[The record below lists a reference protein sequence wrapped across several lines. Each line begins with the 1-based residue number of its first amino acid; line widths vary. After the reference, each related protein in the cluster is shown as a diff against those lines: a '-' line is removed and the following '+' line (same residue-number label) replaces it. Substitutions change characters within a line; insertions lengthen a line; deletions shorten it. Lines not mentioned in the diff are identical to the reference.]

1 MYNVLLSD
9 NNNNKNID
17 KSNNDNKKCVCFAT
31 KNMHSKRS
39 PQLRFYQL
47 RARELKTFFC
57 YWLVSQNVW
66 HKINQP
72 MTKMIKVQ
80 PEMSESDMEKR
91 SLCVYERMTR
101 PREWIP
107 LMLCKYRGRQ
117 SKNNKN
123 MPRQCHFV
131 NASAT
136 RSPSDWISN
145 DAFNAKKMV
154 I

>member
-91 SLCVYERMTR
+91 SLCVCTN
-101 PREWIP
+101 EW
-107 LMLCKYRGRQ
+107 RGRANEFHLCGV
-117 SKNNKN
+117 STADDKVKTTKICRAN
-123 MPRQCHFV
+123 
-131 NASAT
+131 
-136 RSPSDWISN
+136 
-145 DAFNAKKMV
+145 V
-154 I
+154 ILSMLLRHARHPIEFQTMHSMRKRW